1 VLVSDSKAVMPPKLL
16 KGLSRRKPLLFHF
29 VTDFWHFSDPPC
41 VFPVQSSLDPNQ
53 PSEIV
58 EFTVKGKFIGQASVD
73 PAQGGAFGLNIV
85 QYNDDQ
91 VRFAAVDDNA
101 NIITIWKLNTAN
113 LTDPAP

>member
-1 VLVSDSKAVMPPKLL
+1 MPPKLL

-29 VTDFWHFSDPPC
+29 VTDFWHFSDPTC
-41 VFPVQSSLDPNQ
+41 LFPVQSSLDPNQ

-85 QYNDDQ
+85 QDNDDQ

-101 NIITIWKLNTAN
+101 NTITIWKLNTAN
-113 LTDPAP
+113 LTDRAL